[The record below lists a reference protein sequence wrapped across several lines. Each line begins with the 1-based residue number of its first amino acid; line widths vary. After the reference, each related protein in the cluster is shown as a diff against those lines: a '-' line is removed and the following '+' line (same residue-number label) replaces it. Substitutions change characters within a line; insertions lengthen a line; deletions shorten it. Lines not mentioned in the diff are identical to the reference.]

1 MLYYYL
7 APPNSRTNSVF
18 QNINKKL
25 FYLQLFTNLNTI
37 LNVFDRNEYA
47 TIQKIGAANIYVTY
61 LYLRVIKII
70 DLLYT
75 L

>member
-1 MLYYYL
+1 MLYNYL
-7 APPNSRTNSVF
+7 ALSNSCTNSVL

-25 FYLQLFTNLNTI
+25 LYLHLFTNLNTI
-37 LNVFDRNEYA
+37 LNVFDGNEYA

-70 DLLYT
+70 DLL
-75 L
+75 